1 MNVRELK
8 DKAGLEVLTLPDGEK
23 EVTGG
28 YAGDLLSW
36 VMGKAEEGDAWV
48 TIMSNINV
56 VAVASLRDVS
66 CVILAENSDIDK
78 ETIEKAETEG
88 VNILRSEKS
97 TFALCSEIASLIK

>member
-78 ETIEKAETEG
+78 ETLEKAETEG